1 MKYNRKIILE
11 ETVMMLYP
19 AMSEL
24 LEKVNGR
31 YLLVNLAARR
41 AREISQYAE
50 ENEIELSEKSV
61 SLAIDEI
68 ADGKLSAI
76 AVED

>member
-1 MKYNRKIILE
+1 
-11 ETVMMLYP
+11 MMLYP

-24 LEKVNGR
+24 LKEVNGR

-41 AREISQYAE
+41 AREISEYAE
-50 ENEIELSEKSV
+50 EQEIELTEKSV

-68 ADGKLSAI
+68 AEGKLSVI
-76 AVED
+76 PVED

>member
-1 MKYNRKIILE
+1 
-11 ETVMMLYP
+11 MMLYP

-24 LEKVNGR
+24 LKKVNGR

-76 AVED
+76 TLED